1 MLSSVTP
8 PGPTHFA
15 ATLLDERVSTLLDRD
30 PEVLTTLLAFG
41 FAPLANPVTR
51 ALLAPTV
58 TLRQAVRLRGLSDA
72 DAERLVSALA
82 RLEVATA
89 CPT

>member
-1 MLSSVTP
+1 MTP
-8 PGPTHFA
+8 PGPAHPSA
-15 ATLLDERVSTLLDRD
+15 ELLDERVSTLLDRH

-41 FAPLANPVTR
+41 FAPLANPAAR

-58 TLRQAVRLRGLSDA
+58 TLRQAIRLRGLSDA

-82 RLEVATA
+82 RLEVPSA